1 MVKLEKFHGLGS
13 YDDRIC
19 GTRRSDRLMRGYP
32 ISTRINHVANDG
44 EECCKPV
51 ELAEIQDRLFSL

>member
-1 MVKLEKFHGLGS
+1 MVKLEKFHGLGF

-32 ISTRINHVANDG
+32 ISTRINSLVHDDPDCA
-44 EECCKPV
+44 EPV
-51 ELAEIQDRLFSL
+51 ELDQIQDRLFS